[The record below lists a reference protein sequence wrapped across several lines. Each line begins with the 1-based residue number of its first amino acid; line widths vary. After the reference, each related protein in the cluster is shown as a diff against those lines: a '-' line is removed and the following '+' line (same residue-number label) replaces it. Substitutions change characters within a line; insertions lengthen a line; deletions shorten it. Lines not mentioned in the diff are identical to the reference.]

1 MYLKSRILCVIYVA
15 VSAQPRP
22 VSGLGSI
29 NSGTNVA
36 TQSETE
42 LVTECQRSNIS
53 EGDMGE
59 LVTSSTSYEPSVS
72 QDASEDCYDMSAN
85 PRGNLLSLLYAVV
98 DSVFTIESLMPETTF
113 ILSDCFVNYL
123 NRMWPK

>member
-1 MYLKSRILCVIYVA
+1 MIYVA
-15 VSAQPRP
+15 VSAQPIP

-36 TQSETE
+36 TESETE
-42 LVTECQRSNIS
+42 LVTESQRSGIC
-53 EGDMGE
+53 EGTGNRGE
-59 LVTSSTSYEPSVS
+59 LVTSSASHEPSVS
-72 QDASEDCYDMSAN
+72 QGGSEDCYDMSAEC
-85 PRGNLLSLLYAVV
+85 RGNLLSLLYAVV

-123 NRMWPK
+123 NRIWPK